1 MATDSRWPRWVYGAG
16 EEPDYRFSFA
26 NERTYLAWVRTALAL
41 LAGGVALH
49 AVTDLPH
56 RSAAASLVIVL
67 SMAAAGLGFFRW
79 AAAERAMRRSRPLH
93 GFGAVASLALGVLV
107 VSVVMLVVVLAS

>member
-1 MATDSRWPRWVYGAG
+1 MAGDRRWPAWVYGEG

-49 AVTDLPH
+49 AVTDLPN
-56 RSAAASLVIVL
+56 RGVIAAVVIVL
-67 SMAAAGLGFFRW
+67 AMLASGLGFLRW

-93 GFGAVASLALGVLV
+93 GFGPVATLAVGVAV
-107 VSVVMLVVVLAS
+107 VSVVMLVVVVTA